1 MQEAFEI
8 QVHTQEELEHNLGS
22 TDESSNEEGFAVTS
36 ASGFAVTSA
45 SGFAVTSASGF
56 AVTSASGFA
65 VT

>member
-36 ASGFAVTSA
+36 ASGFAVT
-45 SGFAVTSASGF
+45 
-56 AVTSASGFA
+56 
-65 VT
+65 